1 MPKNIPVM
9 LSRSS
14 KGEHYNGLGG
24 VCKGGT
30 VARERLR
37 QTEGEWHGR
46 LPCNKANPATTNTL
60 RAQADVA

>member
-24 VCKGGT
+24 VCKVGT
-30 VARERLR
+30 VGER
-37 QTEGEWHGR
+37 
-46 LPCNKANPATTNTL
+46 KAETD
-60 RAQADVA
+60 RRRVAW

>member
-30 VARERLR
+30 ASERERLR
-37 QTEGEWHGR
+37 QTARERER
-46 LPCNKANPATTNTL
+46 E
-60 RAQADVA
+60 VAWKVAI

>member
-14 KGEHYNGLGG
+14 KEEHYNGLGG

-30 VARERLR
+30 VSEREAETDRKR
-37 QTEGEWHGR
+37 E
-46 LPCNKANPATTNTL
+46 
-60 RAQADVA
+60 VAWEAAIY